1 MKELMALRE
10 MLCEEL
16 MDFGAKGEMT
26 TGSLDVVDKLAH
38 TVKNLD
44 KIIEK
49 DNEEYSG
56 MYPYYD
62 ERSYRGGRSYAPR
75 RDGMGRYSRRRSR
88 NTDMMS
94 ELRDLMN
101 KSQDDETRMEFER
114 FISKMEEM

>member
-1 MKELMALRE
+1 MRK
-10 MLCEEL
+10 
-16 MDFGAKGEMT
+16 F
-26 TGSLDVVDKLAH
+26 KLAH

-56 MYPYYD
+56 MYPYHD

-75 RDGMGRYSRRRSR
+75 RDGMGRYSRRRGYSR
-88 NTDMMS
+88 NGDMVS

-101 KSQDDETRMEFER
+101 KSPDDETRMEFER

>member
-1 MKELMALRE
+1 MKELMNLRE
-10 MLCEEL
+10 MLCDEL
-16 MDFGAKGEMT
+16 MDFGSKGEMT

-49 DNEEYSG
+49 NEDSYSG
-56 MYPYYD
+56 FYPYR
-62 ERSYRGGRSYAPR
+62 ERSYASR
-75 RDGMGRYSRRRSR
+75 RDGMGRYSRRRGYSR
-88 NTDMMS
+88 NGDMVS

-101 KSQDDETRMEFER
+101 KSPDDETRMEFER